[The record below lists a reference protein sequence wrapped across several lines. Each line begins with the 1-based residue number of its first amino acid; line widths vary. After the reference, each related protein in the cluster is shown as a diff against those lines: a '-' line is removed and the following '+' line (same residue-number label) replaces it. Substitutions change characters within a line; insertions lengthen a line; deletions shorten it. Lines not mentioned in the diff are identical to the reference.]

1 MTSLDLIFGI
11 ILLIFTIWGMF
22 KGLLWTLVRI
32 LSLAGVILIIS
43 TFGEDFR
50 YKLGDMLNVSPA
62 IATVIAYVLIFVVM
76 MIIASFLAVV
86 FRKLLPSIIALS
98 VASLLLSLEFYLLH
112 APDVAIAEAAI
123 GAGLTM
129 AIFIFAIR
137 GTR

>member
-1 MTSLDLIFGI
+1 MSSFVEI
-11 ILLIFTIWGMF
+11 IHIFT
-22 KGLLWTLVRI
+22 L
-32 LSLAGVILIIS
+32 
-43 TFGEDFR
+43 
-50 YKLGDMLNVSPA
+50 
-62 IATVIAYVLIFVVM
+62 VM

>member
-1 MTSLDLIFGI
+1 MSSFVEI
-11 ILLIFTIWGMF
+11 IH
-22 KGLLWTLVRI
+22 
-32 LSLAGVILIIS
+32 IS
-43 TFGEDFR
+43 T
-50 YKLGDMLNVSPA
+50 LA
-62 IATVIAYVLIFVVM
+62 M

-86 FRKLLPSIIALS
+86 FKKLLPSIIALS

>member
-1 MTSLDLIFGI
+1 MSSFVEI
-11 ILLIFTIWGMF
+11 IH
-22 KGLLWTLVRI
+22 
-32 LSLAGVILIIS
+32 IS
-43 TFGEDFR
+43 T
-50 YKLGDMLNVSPA
+50 LA
-62 IATVIAYVLIFVVM
+62 M
-76 MIIASFLAVV
+76 MIIASLLAVV
-86 FRKLLPSIIALS
+86 FKKVLPSIVALS

>member
-1 MTSLDLIFGI
+1 MSSFVEI
-11 ILLIFTIWGMF
+11 IH
-22 KGLLWTLVRI
+22 
-32 LSLAGVILIIS
+32 IS
-43 TFGEDFR
+43 T
-50 YKLGDMLNVSPA
+50 L
-62 IATVIAYVLIFVVM
+62 VM

-129 AIFIFAIR
+129 AIFIFAFR

>member
-1 MTSLDLIFGI
+1 MNTFVELIHI
-11 ILLIFTIWGMF
+11 SILTM
-22 KGLLWTLVRI
+22 
-32 LSLAGVILIIS
+32 
-43 TFGEDFR
+43 
-50 YKLGDMLNVSPA
+50 M
-62 IATVIAYVLIFVVM
+62 VIAG
-76 MIIASFLAVV
+76 FLAVIIK
-86 FRKLLPSIIALS
+86 KLLPSVIALS

>member
-1 MTSLDLIFGI
+1 MSSFVEI
-11 ILLIFTIWGMF
+11 IH
-22 KGLLWTLVRI
+22 
-32 LSLAGVILIIS
+32 IS
-43 TFGEDFR
+43 T
-50 YKLGDMLNVSPA
+50 L
-62 IATVIAYVLIFVVM
+62 VM
-76 MIIASFLAVV
+76 MIIASLLAVV
-86 FRKLLPSIIALS
+86 FKKLLPSIVALS

>member
-1 MTSLDLIFGI
+1 MSSFVEI
-11 ILLIFTIWGMF
+11 IH
-22 KGLLWTLVRI
+22 
-32 LSLAGVILIIS
+32 IS
-43 TFGEDFR
+43 T
-50 YKLGDMLNVSPA
+50 L
-62 IATVIAYVLIFVVM
+62 VM

-98 VASLLLSLEFYLLH
+98 VASLLLSLQFYLLH

>member
-1 MTSLDLIFGI
+1 MSSFVEI
-11 ILLIFTIWGMF
+11 IH
-22 KGLLWTLVRI
+22 
-32 LSLAGVILIIS
+32 IS
-43 TFGEDFR
+43 T
-50 YKLGDMLNVSPA
+50 L
-62 IATVIAYVLIFVVM
+62 VM

-137 GTR
+137 GTG

>member
-1 MTSLDLIFGI
+1 MSSFVEI
-11 ILLIFTIWGMF
+11 IHIFT
-22 KGLLWTLVRI
+22 L
-32 LSLAGVILIIS
+32 
-43 TFGEDFR
+43 
-50 YKLGDMLNVSPA
+50 
-62 IATVIAYVLIFVVM
+62 VM
-76 MIIASFLAVV
+76 MIIAGFLAVV

-123 GAGLTM
+123 GAGLTI

>member
-1 MTSLDLIFGI
+1 MSSFVEI
-11 ILLIFTIWGMF
+11 
-22 KGLLWTLVRI
+22 VH
-32 LSLAGVILIIS
+32 IS
-43 TFGEDFR
+43 T
-50 YKLGDMLNVSPA
+50 LM
-62 IATVIAYVLIFVVM
+62 M
-76 MIIASFLAVV
+76 MIVASFLAVV
-86 FRKLLPSIIALS
+86 LKKLLPSVIALS

>member
-1 MTSLDLIFGI
+1 MSSFVE
-11 ILLIFTIWGMF
+11 ILH
-22 KGLLWTLVRI
+22 
-32 LSLAGVILIIS
+32 IS
-43 TFGEDFR
+43 T
-50 YKLGDMLNVSPA
+50 LA
-62 IATVIAYVLIFVVM
+62 M

-86 FRKLLPSIIALS
+86 FKKLLPSIVALS
-98 VASLLLSLEFYLLH
+98 VASLLLSIEFYLLQ

>member
-1 MTSLDLIFGI
+1 MSSFIE
-11 ILLIFTIWGMF
+11 
-22 KGLLWTLVRI
+22 
-32 LSLAGVILIIS
+32 LAHISTLII
-43 TFGEDFR
+43 
-50 YKLGDMLNVSPA
+50 
-62 IATVIAYVLIFVVM
+62 M
-76 MIIASFLAVV
+76 MIAGFLAVV
-86 FRKLLPSIIALS
+86 FKKLLPSVIALS